1 MRNRSPD
8 TLRIEAIASGRS
20 AGEARVEALVDGTP
34 LWFASP
40 DVEFRAAS
48 EGFLGA
54 MLLPAMTAGRHLNAV
69 DPVCPVWLENVHRA
83 SDACRRFW
91 PLHALHIDVPRR
103 MAVAPPPAQAASLA
117 QASPPAQASPLA
129 QAAPPAR
136 TALAFSGGVDSFY
149 SLLRYP
155 EPIEALVYIEDYDM
169 PSNGRSWPGRF
180 DSWLRSIGRAMGIR
194 TILVRTNLKRH
205 PTFRGTSWYAAHGAC
220 IAAVGHLLADHF
232 DTLVL
237 SSSVSPDSTE
247 ACGTHWSLDPLWS
260 SQRLRV
266 TSFGE
271 LRRPEKLL
279 DIAAEPIAQ
288 RFLRCCWEHL
298 NGRMNC
304 GECEKCLRTQ
314 LILAGAGQLE
324 AFPVFAHSD
333 PLVQRV
339 ERLRCVRSGE
349 LFHTYERVLETNLPP
364 ALRAAVQDL
373 LKRSRRLARWRGWRM
388 ELARQWRGF
397 TQSLPLPAGQRWRAA
412 G

>member
-1 MRNRSPD
+1 MRNRSPK

-40 DVEFRAAS
+40 DIEFRAAG

-54 MLLPAMTAGRHLNAV
+54 MLLPAMTAGRNLNAV
-69 DPVCPVWLENVHRA
+69 DPVCPTWLNNVHRA
-83 SDACRRFW
+83 SDICRRFW
-91 PLHALHIDVPRR
+91 PLHATHIDVPRR
-103 MAVAPPPAQAASLA
+103 MSVAAPPA
-117 QASPPAQASPLA
+117 QASPPAQARTPA
-129 QAAPPAR
+129 QASPPAR

-155 EPIEALVYIEDYDM
+155 GPIGALVYIEDYDM
-169 PSNGRSWPGRF
+169 PTNGRSWPGRF
-180 DSWLRSIGRAMGIR
+180 DSWLRAIGRATGIR

-205 PTFRGTSWYAAHGAC
+205 PTFLGTSWYAAHGAC
-220 IAAVGHLLADHF
+220 IAAVGHLLANHF

-237 SSSVSPDSTE
+237 SSSVSRDSTE

-260 SQRLRV
+260 SERLRV
-266 TSFGE
+266 MSFGE
-271 LRRPEKLL
+271 PRRPEKLL

-288 RFLRCCWEHL
+288 QFLRCCWEHL

-314 LILAGAGQLE
+314 LILEGAGQLE
-324 AFPVFAHSD
+324 AFPVFAHSES
-333 PLVQRV
+333 LVRRI
-339 ERLRCVRSGE
+339 ERLRCVRSVD
-349 LFHTYERVLETNLPP
+349 LFRTYERVLETRLPSD
-364 ALRAAVQDL
+364 LRTAVADL
-373 LKRSRRLARWRGWRM
+373 LTRSRRMARWRGWRT
-388 ELARQWRGF
+388 EISRQWRGF
-397 TQSLPLPAGQRWRAA
+397 TQSLPLPAGRRWQAA